1 MNIPK
6 NLDYFLWQE
15 NEQFYFLAAGI
26 KQIPLTY
33 NLWLYDTN
41 MPK

>member
-6 NLDYFLWQE
+6 ILDYFLWQE

-26 KQIPLTY
+26 KQPN
-33 NLWLYDTN
+33 NLWLYDTYT
-41 MPK
+41 PK